1 MLLRVAA
8 SLAMSLPVAAPIAGY
23 LTWKLSSKRPGRPA
37 SKRGVPASPGASSS
51 SSSRL
56 RSRGSQAGAPV
67 ATIATTGTDAVSP
80 TTASRGSQVKAAAVD
95 AGVATRRV
103 VASATGSQTSRAVEA
118 SSTRAPILGHVPGFA
133 ARVAECN
140 EITEADLEAYVPLI
154 VAGKAVGLM
163 QPSFA
168 DELVR
173 HGDGVFARVGTREK
187 DGEEKDGDVDGDG
200 DGESPARGGASP
212 SSSSSSSSWP
222 SSSSSSSAVVM
233 DPDAAQTVEQ
243 RTAAAANVMA
253 ALRDAGVITGWRDE
267 LFPVNESYGEPPV
280 MLVERAAASLLGIRA
295 YGVHVN
301 GYTTAPDGTLRL
313 WVARRSMTKPTW
325 PGKLDHLVAGGLPHG
340 VAPGECVVK
349 ECGEEASVP
358 VELAQT
364 ATPVG
369 VITYNANYLG
379 CCKRDVLFC
388 YDLELPADFDPVA
401 ADGEV
406 ESFEL
411 FDIPR
416 LMDTVS
422 STDEFKTNC
431 AVVIIDFLVRHGYL
445 SPEEPGYA
453 ALVKSLRQ

>member
-95 AGVATRRV
+95 AGVATHRV
-103 VASATGSQTSRAVEA
+103 VASATGSQTARVVEA
-118 SSTRAPILGHVPGFA
+118 SSEQRGPIVGHVPGFA

-140 EITEADLEAYVPLI
+140 EITEADLASYVPLI
-154 VAGKAVGLM
+154 VAGKSVGLM

-173 HGDGVFARVGTREK
+173 HGDGVFARVGK
-187 DGEEKDGDVDGDG
+187 DGEEKDGEVGEDDG
-200 DGESPARGGASP
+200 SP
-212 SSSSSSSSWP
+212 SSSSSSSSSP
-222 SSSSSSSAVVM
+222 SSSPSSSAVVM
-233 DPDAAQTVEQ
+233 DPDATQTVEQ
-243 RTAAAANVMA
+243 RTEAAAGVMA
-253 ALRDAGVITGWRDE
+253 ALRDAGVVTGWRDE

-280 MLVERAAASLLGIRA
+280 MLVERATASLLGIRA

-325 PGKLDHLVAGGLPHG
+325 PGKLDHLVAGGLPFG
-340 VAPGECVVK
+340 IAPGECVVK
-349 ECGEEASVP
+349 ECGEEASIP
-358 VELAQT
+358 QELAET
-364 ATPVG
+364 AKPVG

-388 YDLELPADFDPVA
+388 YDLELPTDFDPVA

-416 LMDTVS
+416 LMETVS

>member
-1 MLLRVAA
+1 MLLRLAA

-37 SKRGVPASPGASSS
+37 SKRGVPASPGAS
-51 SSSRL
+51 RL

-67 ATIATTGTDAVSP
+67 ATIATTGTDALSP
-80 TTASRGSQVKAAAVD
+80 TTASRGSQVKATAVD
-95 AGVATRRV
+95 AGVAARRV
-103 VASATGSQTSRAVEA
+103 VASATGSQTARVVEA
-118 SSTRAPILGHVPGFA
+118 SSARGPIVGHVPGFA

-140 EITEADLEAYVPLI
+140 EITEADLVEYVPLI
-154 VAGKAVGLM
+154 VAGKSVGLM

-173 HGDGVFARVGTREK
+173 HGDGVFARVGTREDDAGLDWK
-187 DGEEKDGDVDGDG
+187 DGEEKDGDG
-200 DGESPARGGASP
+200 RASP
-212 SSSSSSSSWP
+212 SSSSSWP
-222 SSSSSSSAVVM
+222 SSSPSSSAVVM
-233 DPDAAQTVEQ
+233 DPDASMTTEQ
-243 RTAAAANVMA
+243 RSEAAANVTA

-267 LFPVNESYGEPPV
+267 LFPVNESYGDPPV

-301 GYTTAPDGTLRL
+301 GFVTAPDGTLRL
-313 WVARRSMTKPTW
+313 WVARRSMSKPTW
-325 PGKLDHLVAGGLPHG
+325 PGKLDHLVAGGLPAG
-340 VAPGECVVK
+340 VEPKECVVK
-349 ECGEEASVP
+349 ECGEEASIP
-358 VELAQT
+358 PELAGT
-364 ATPVG
+364 AKPVG
-369 VITYNANYLG
+369 VITYNANYQG

-388 YDLELPADFDPVA
+388 YDLELPGDFVPVA

-416 LMDTVS
+416 LMETIS
-422 STDEFKTNC
+422 RTDEFKTNC